1 MDRNPLTKKLSAQY
15 PTAAMV
21 GEISVF
27 PLAESSEAEV
37 LEYLARRPLHAVI
50 LAGLIRDNGIVN
62 TANRGTFYGCR
73 DRAGELEGVALIG
86 HATLIEAHTDRA
98 LRAFADQARKCSRAH
113 MVMAEKRFVEE
124 FWTHYFEDGRRM
136 NRACREFLLELNQ
149 PISDNKAVEG
159 LRLATL
165 DDLDLLLPV
174 HAQMAFDES
183 GVNPMVR
190 DPQGFRDRYARR
202 ILQSRTWVWVESGQ
216 LMFKAD
222 LISQTPEVAY
232 LEGIWICPEKRA
244 KGWGGRC
251 VAHVAKTLMT
261 SIPSVCVFVN
271 QENAAARRFYER
283 VGFKA
288 KAVYDTVFLNTPA
301 PQAMAVS

>member
-1 MDRNPLTKKLSAQY
+1 MDRNPLTTKLSAQY

-27 PLAESSEAEV
+27 PLAETSEAEV
-37 LEYLARRPLHAVI
+37 LSYLARRPVHAVI

-62 TANRGTFYGCR
+62 AANRGTFYGCR

-124 FWTHYFEDGRRM
+124 FWTHYFDDGRRM
-136 NRACREFLLELNQ
+136 NRVCREFLLELNQ
-149 PISDNKAVEG
+149 PISDGNAVEG

-165 DDLDLLLPV
+165 DDIDLLLPV
-174 HAQMAFDES
+174 HAQMAFEES
-183 GVNPMVR
+183 GVNPLVR
-190 DPQGFRDRYARR
+190 DPQGFRERYARR
-202 ILQSRTWVWVESGQ
+202 IRQGRTWVWIEAGE
-216 LMFKAD
+216 LMFKTD
-222 LISQTPEVAY
+222 LVSQTPEVAY
-232 LEGIWICPEKRA
+232 LEGVWLNPEKRA
-244 KGWGGRC
+244 KGWGARC
-251 VAHVAKTLMT
+251 LAHVARTLMA

-271 QENAAARRFYER
+271 QENTAARRFYKSM
-283 VGFKA
+283 GFKA
-288 KAVYDTVFLNTPA
+288 KAVYDTVFLNAPA
-301 PQAMAVS
+301 PQQRAA